1 MKLKEFGFD
10 NSVGFLTYIASRLL
24 TADLSK
30 NLTSAG
36 ILLSTEQYRVLYKIW
51 EYDGSTQ
58 KELADKLHQDKSNI
72 SRLVTYLEQKKY
84 VDRKFS
90 PGSSKSYA
98 LSITDAGVECLIQ
111 CVRQAEITLA
121 KSIENLPPE
130 DVEVFKKVLGGIIN
144 NLVP

>member
-1 MKLKEFGFD
+1 MKLREFSFD
-10 NSVGFLTYIASRLL
+10 NSVGFLTYIVGRLL

-30 NLTSAG
+30 SLAQDG
-36 ILLSTEQYRVLYKIW
+36 IPLSTEQYRVLYKIW

-72 SRLVTYLEQKKY
+72 SRLVTHLEAQKY

-98 LSITDAGVECLIQ
+98 LSITESGVECLIR
-111 CVRQAEITLA
+111 CVKQAEVTLD
-121 KSIENLPPE
+121 KSIAGLSAAEVAAFRSVLTVMIRNLTR
-130 DVEVFKKVLGGIIN
+130 
-144 NLVP
+144 